1 MNDQEPARACQHCG
15 RFEAVGNRRE
25 FLKRAGGGLGLLALA
40 GLMDHEGVLAAD
52 STVHSPQSAVANPLA
67 PRPGHFAA
75 KARSVIWLFMEGGPS
90 SFDLFDPK
98 PELEKNHGK
107 GVAIETFFG
116 NTGPL
121 LKSPFG
127 FQKYGACGASV
138 CEKYTNIARFVD
150 DI

>member
-67 PRPGHFAA
+67 ARRFARNTQISRA
-75 KARSVIWLFMEGGPS
+75 LSTISPS
-90 SFDLFDPK
+90 SNRATRNRTITRRRCF
-98 PELEKNHGK
+98 
-107 GVAIETFFG
+107 
-116 NTGPL
+116 
-121 LKSPFG
+121 
-127 FQKYGACGASV
+127 
-138 CEKYTNIARFVD
+138 R
-150 DI
+150 